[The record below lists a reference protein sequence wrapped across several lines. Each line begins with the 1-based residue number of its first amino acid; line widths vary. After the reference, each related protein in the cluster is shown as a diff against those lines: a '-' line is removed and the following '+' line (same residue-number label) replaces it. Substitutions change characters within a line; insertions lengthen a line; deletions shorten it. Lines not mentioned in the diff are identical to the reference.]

1 MSSKLFR
8 EHQYIIFDLGLETQ
22 QASGGSIDL
31 AEFQVTHFSGQ
42 SLGEHLIFDSNF
54 STIDRAYP
62 SVSEIADSM
71 GEWMAVGERMTGV
84 GQEFIIFAD
93 AFGYCPVF
101 YARLNTHK
109 IAISDSFHGV
119 AAAMEKLAVKKT
131 VNLPN
136 YLSALT
142 GSQQQSQTIYS
153 DETMIEEIRVLHPD
167 KFIHMSSANGVSF
180 LPRAQLGTAFR
191 ERDYSQALSSALD
204 LSTEIIT
211 GMSKFEDVD
220 KRITLSGGVDSR
232 MVLAMLVASGQHG
245 QYKVSSVDPRT
256 WHFKNSRHIVERD
269 IELADL
275 IRKNLDLNWWHPGQ
289 RTKVP
294 TGFRESL
301 WAYQGHRSN
310 YHYMFRP
317 MRLFTLQNEPSI
329 TLRGGGGE
337 IISSTSAGR
346 IASERFAK
354 SNADDPFKWLGQ
366 YFINTRNTIPELHEF
381 VQDYIQRTHKNYA
394 ADTIRQSIDNHYFH
408 ARNRAHFGHMS
419 YSRTINEVALHM
431 LSNPFLLNAS
441 TLISFEDRANNVL
454 VRDIFHQSAPELLN
468 FAFASDEP
476 FLNSKNTSQTPK
488 SAVRGEW
495 VKGYDR
501 AKIGTGSV
509 EFAVGREP
517 RKTSV
522 QSPVDMRQ
530 VAKNY
535 LKWAFTLIEELLPTE
550 YKTLVNKQHTLILS
564 RVDTGQPDIYQTV
577 AKAASVL
584 DGFFPQPALGAK
596 LIRYCS
602 PMVERDAASIKPV
615 VINYPSLTL
624 LPEAT
629 PPIFEQRPELEYVNS
644 GFQIVTNFHAESEH
658 EFQFAYYLLR
668 DGERVANRWYQREP
682 YVFFE
687 GPFEPGRYQA
697 ISHVRVQDESK
708 PTYFSKSSVVEI

>member
-1 MSSKLFR
+1 MSSQLFR
-8 EHQYIIFDLGLETQ
+8 EHQYIIFDLGTERQ
-22 QASGGSIDL
+22 QVPGDSVDL
-31 AEFQVTHFSGQ
+31 AGFQVTHFSGQ
-42 SLGEHLIFDSNF
+42 ALGEQLIFDSNF
-54 STIDRAYP
+54 STIDRNYP
-62 SVSEIADSM
+62 SVSKVADSM
-71 GEWMAVGERMTGV
+71 GEWMAVGERITRTGR
-84 GQEFIIFAD
+84 EFIIFAD

-101 YARLNTHK
+101 YARLNKHK
-109 IAISDSFHGV
+109 VAISDSFHGV
-119 AAAMEKLAVKKT
+119 AAAMEKLAVKRT

-136 YLSALT
+136 YLSALS

-153 DETMIEEIRVLHPD
+153 DQTMIEEIRVLRPD
-167 KFIHMSSANGVSF
+167 KFMHMSSANGVSF

-191 ERDYSQALSSALD
+191 KSDYNQALSSGLD
-204 LSTEIIT
+204 LSNEIFT
-211 GMSKFEDVD
+211 SMARFEDLD

-256 WHFKNSRHIVERD
+256 WHFKKSRHIVERD

-275 IRKNLDLNWWHPGQ
+275 IRKNLELSWWHPGE

-317 MRLFTLQNEPSI
+317 MRLFTLQNHPSI

-337 IISSTSAGR
+337 IISSTSAGQ
-346 IASERFAK
+346 IASEKFAR
-354 SNADDPFKWLGQ
+354 SNADDPFHWLGQ
-366 YFINTRNTIPELHEF
+366 YFMNTRNTIPELHEF
-381 VQDYIQRTHKNYA
+381 VQDYIERTHKKYA

-408 ARNRAHFGHMS
+408 ARNRAHFGHMG
-419 YSRTINEVALHM
+419 YSRTINEVAIHM

-441 TLISFEDRANNVL
+441 ALIPFEDRANNVL
-454 VRDIFHQSAPELLN
+454 VRDIFLQSAPELLN
-468 FAFASDEP
+468 FAFANDES
-476 FLNSKNTSQTPK
+476 FLNSKDTSQTPK

-501 AKIGTGSV
+501 AKIGTGNV

-517 RKTSV
+517 RKTST
-522 QSPVDMRQ
+522 QSPVDIKQ
-530 VAKNY
+530 AAKNY
-535 LKWAFTLIEELLPTE
+535 LKWAFALIEELLPTE
-550 YKTLVNKQHTLILS
+550 YKSLVNNQHRLILS

-596 LIRYCS
+596 LVRFCS
-602 PMVERDAASIKPV
+602 PKVGKSAASIKPV
-615 VINYPSLTL
+615 VINYPSVTL
-624 LPEAT
+624 LPEAA

-644 GFQIVTNFHAESEH
+644 GFQIVTHFHSESDH
-658 EFQFAYYLLR
+658 EFRFAYYLLR

-697 ISHVRVQDESK
+697 ISHVRIQDESK
-708 PTYFSKSSVVEI
+708 PTYFSKSSIVEI